1 MSKSMLSVET
11 RLMDQIFRGSG
22 DVDIKLKGIYG
33 EVLTFELLKD
43 ERARAAKRPTSKRRV
58 KIMCTC
64 ATPTT
69 GGRSMAEVMLLDLHD
84 IYEKEISEVL
94 RTWTGELEESID
106 WKDCSSTLVMHAD
119 KKTEEAWLKWWK
131 RVIRWLDMAEVA

>member
-1 MSKSMLSVET
+1 
-11 RLMDQIFRGSG
+11 
-22 DVDIKLKGIYG
+22 
-33 EVLTFELLKD
+33 
-43 ERARAAKRPTSKRRV
+43 
-58 KIMCTC
+58 
-64 ATPTT
+64 
-69 GGRSMAEVMLLDLHD
+69 MAEVMLLDLHD